1 MSTTAAVIIALGLIV
16 AAGILVNGALMV
28 VRAAQHRGRGYQD
41 DGRGASDEVYDDI
54 HTSQLD

>member
-16 AAGILVNGALMV
+16 AAGILVNGALLV

-41 DGRGASDEVYDDI
+41 DGIEDDGSPYADI